1 MPNLTG
7 PYQAVLLEDSE
18 NPWIDDI
25 DGYDRF
31 QRTAPSAKGAQG
43 PHIYDFNPR
52 KPNAGKQY
60 LPIRYQF
67 QEYPKSVY
75 QPRLIP
81 SREISEDLAI
91 VAKAP
96 ETKRQDLW
104 DKFMDR
110 LLAIELEIDFRQLAL
125 PEIVPDATALRMLRR
140 TLVLQVQTAEAEA
153 WKAKNHPKT
162 FADYKVFINSP
173 LMRIVKSAEEEKA
186 AGRGWFAS
194 PSCEAKTEVNVK

>member
-7 PYQAVLLEDSE
+7 PAQAVLLEDLQ

-31 QRTAPSAKGAQG
+31 QRTKPSAEGAQHN
-43 PHIYDFNPR
+43 HIYAINPR

-60 LPIRYQF
+60 LPIRYTF
-67 QEYPKSVY
+67 QEYPKSIY

-81 SREISEDLAI
+81 SREIAEDLAL
-91 VAKAP
+91 VAKAT
-96 ETKRQDLW
+96 EAKRQDLW
-104 DKFMDR
+104 DKFMDK
-110 LLAIELEIDFRQLAL
+110 LIAIELEVDFRQLAL
-125 PEIVPDATALRMLRR
+125 PELVPDMTALRMLRR

-162 FADYKVFINSP
+162 FADYRIFANSP
-173 LMRIVKSAEEEKA
+173 IMRIVNSPEEEKA

-194 PSCEAKTEVNVK
+194 PSCDAKTEVNVK